1 MVHNYRQICFGIVT
15 SQEGKMTRFRK
26 RILTYTITCVILMM
40 AVLGCSME
48 DTQEDRLK
56 DIDFTVVGE
65 EQQPEALRDIIAE
78 KSAEPFQI
86 SYTLGTEMYIAIGY
100 GEQSGG
106 GYSISVNEFYETEES
121 VIIDTTLIGP
131 GKAENVT
138 NTLTR
143 PYIVVKTQ
151 NIADKMIEF
160 K

>member
-1 MVHNYRQICFGIVT
+1 
-15 SQEGKMTRFRK
+15 
-26 RILTYTITCVILMM
+26 MM

-100 GEQSGG
+100 AIFQ
-106 GYSISVNEFYETEES
+106 VLQCAF
-121 VIIDTTLIGP
+121 LIFH
-131 GKAENVT
+131 VF
-138 NTLTR
+138 
-143 PYIVVKTQ
+143 Q
-151 NIADKMIEF
+151 
-160 K
+160 